1 MDDAL
6 SAAEAGEAPPPPPP
20 RPSRQD
26 RLRAWRQLGLP
37 GEPSP
42 IGNGDAAGLVAGY
55 GAPMEAQPAAPDGAG
70 EMKEE
75 EDDGPLA
82 EQKLPHDGD
91 DVPPLRGL
99 GDLVRSP
106 PPPHDPPPGLP
117 LGLASLLVSSAPPA
131 PAVVP
136 PGGAVLGA
144 RSLMDVLAAAPRG
157 LMSLLSMSTQDD
169 DNDDNGP

>member
-1 MDDAL
+1 MYFCI
-6 SAAEAGEAPPPPPP
+6 S
-20 RPSRQD
+20 
-26 RLRAWRQLGLP
+26 
-37 GEPSP
+37 
-42 IGNGDAAGLVAGY
+42 V
-55 GAPMEAQPAAPDGAG
+55 
-70 EMKEE
+70 
-75 EDDGPLA
+75 
-82 EQKLPHDGD
+82 
-91 DVPPLRGL
+91 
-99 GDLVRSP
+99 SP

-169 DNDDNGP
+169 DNDNNDNDNSNAFQALLACTHAAQRLLQ

>member
-1 MDDAL
+1 MACTAW
-6 SAAEAGEAPPPPPP
+6 SGAGAC
-20 RPSRQD
+20 S
-26 RLRAWRQLGLP
+26 G
-37 GEPSP
+37 GT
-42 IGNGDAAGLVAGY
+42 GGKG
-55 GAPMEAQPAAPDGAG
+55 DGASAPG
-70 EMKEE
+70 ACLLQASVLRNEL
-75 EDDGPLA
+75 DSLDPGHVPDYRGAVDCARA
-82 EQKLPHDGD
+82 ECGYCSGGHAGA
-91 DVPPLRGL
+91 
-99 GDLVRSP
+99 P